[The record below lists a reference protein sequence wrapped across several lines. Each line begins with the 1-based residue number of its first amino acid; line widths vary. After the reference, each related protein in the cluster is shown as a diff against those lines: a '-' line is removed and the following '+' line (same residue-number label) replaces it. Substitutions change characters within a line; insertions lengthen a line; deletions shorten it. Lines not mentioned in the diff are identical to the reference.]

1 MADRPGD
8 RAETNSGPEVSD
20 VRARIIAAA
29 RDELAARGLEAS
41 SVRTI
46 GKKAGVTP
54 AMINYYFGSKR
65 ALRDVVVAE
74 AQSRLRTRLLGAL
87 AGGPSATKLAG
98 AYFDFLAEER
108 QMQRLL
114 LREVLDGGVER
125 FPELVRPLRAL
136 LTEQFGGDAVVQSAL
151 SVFGAIAGYF
161 IYAPVLDELVGGEPL
176 SPDALARRRRHI
188 LQLVSTIEEL
198 HR

>member
-1 MADRPGD
+1 MTDSLQDPAGS
-8 RAETNSGPEVSD
+8 ETSPASES

-29 RDELAARGLEAS
+29 RDEFAARGLEAS

-46 GKKAGVTP
+46 GSKAGVTP
-54 AMINYYFGSKR
+54 AMINYYFGGKK
-65 ALRDVVVAE
+65 ALCDVVVAE
-74 AQSRLRTRLLGAL
+74 AQGRLRVRLFAAL
-87 AGGPSATKLAG
+87 SAGPCATKLAG

-114 LREVLDGGVER
+114 LREVLDGGVDR

-136 LTEQFGGDAVVQSAL
+136 LTEQFGGDAAAQSAL

-161 IYAPVLDELVGGEPL
+161 IYAPVLSELVGGDPL
-176 SPDALARRRRHI
+176 SPGALARRRRHI
-188 LQLVSTIEEL
+188 LNLVTTIEEL